1 LKPDCAARL
10 DRDRRENV
18 VARLSGWEGRSGIRE
33 SVLGEPIAPLWEPER
48 MVEVAFHP
56 PAPIPVNVEPVA
68 I

>member
-1 LKPDCAARL
+1 M
-10 DRDRRENV
+10 